1 MSQLEQNNRSVGLI
15 GERTHQ
21 ITITLPFCPYTSAF
35 PLTIHHAE
43 VNETPLNSLT
53 SVLEKSE

>member
-1 MSQLEQNNRSVGLI
+1 VFQALE
-15 GERTHQ
+15 
-21 ITITLPFCPYTSAF
+21 A
-35 PLTIHHAE
+35 IHHAE